1 MNSEQKLKLS
11 EMIKEYGS
19 KDMTEN
25 IRKIKHSSK
34 IKKDVDTLLS
44 NIKKGKNENEC
55 IHESNFLFSNYSDI
69 FDKIFKNSID
79 ISILYHFIDML
90 RKIELSELNQHEAS
104 YQIGSILK
112 EMYIDTKLNTTNDE
126 SDLSNNKVKPVN
138 NVGWKEYKLYYQKST
153 IVKK

>member
-1 MNSEQKLKLS
+1 MNSQQRLKLS

-19 KDMTEN
+19 KDMTDN
-25 IRKIKHSSK
+25 IRNTKHSSK

-69 FDKIFKNSID
+69 FDKIYKKSID
-79 ISILYHFIDML
+79 VSILYHFIDML
-90 RKIELSELNQHEAS
+90 RKIEMSECNQHEAS

-112 EMYIDTKLNTTNDE
+112 EMYIDTKLNNTKDE
-126 SDLSNNKVKPVN
+126 NDLSNNKVKPVN
-138 NVGWKEYKLYYQKST
+138 NVGWKEYKLYYQK
-153 IVKK
+153 

>member
-1 MNSEQKLKLS
+1 MNSQQKLKLS

-25 IRKIKHSSK
+25 IRKIKHSSL
-34 IKKDVDTLLS
+34 IKKDVDTLLY

-69 FDKIFKNSID
+69 FDKIYKKSID

-112 EMYIDTKLNTTNDE
+112 EMYIDTKLNNTNDE
-126 SDLSNNKVKPVN
+126 NDISNNKVNPVN
-138 NVGWKEYKLYYQKST
+138 NVGWKEYKLYY
-153 IVKK
+153 KK